1 MITTVQKVDDE
12 VFAAIQEEMRIRKT
26 NQVVLVFPLGSQFD
40 HLIMNMMAKR
50 RVFCLP
56 ADPRSVSA
64 KDVRR
69 LKPAGIILTGG
80 PANLS
85 TDNVPFDRDILDL
98 GIPTLGI
105 CLGLQLWAQHN
116 GAKVAPA
123 GVREF
128 GTHSCTVRAADPLF
142 NGIPS
147 VMNVLQSHGDAVQE
161 HSSIQTLAST
171 DNCPVAAARHKHLWG
186 VQFHPEVTE
195 TKSGEQIFENF
206 CLICGIT
213 DRFPVE
219 DVAARKISELATTLK
234 DATPLLALSGG
245 SDSSVVAYLVRR
257 ALEGTGQKLHALYIK
272 GIDRPDDERYVR
284 ALFGSED
291 WVGLTVIDATEQF
304 LAVLAG
310 HTTMADKRRAM
321 RVVYK
326 EVIEQHARAIGA
338 THILQGTLYTDVA
351 ESGGGLAGIAK
362 AQIKLHHNTGLGF
375 SLPEVTPLDDC
386 VKDNARDIGRQIGV
400 PDELLLRHPFPG
412 PGLVVRIEGEI
423 TAEKLAMA
431 RRADDIYIEE
441 LRQAD
446 FYNEV
451 WQAGAVITQSEHTFS
466 KGDDR
471 GSGAVVTLWAVWS
484 VNGFTA
490 RAAQLSGEFLA
501 RVAQRI
507 TNEIREVGA
516 VSYRISDKPPA
527 TIEWG

>member
-1 MITTVQKVDDE
+1 MITTVQHVDDGVIE
-12 VFAAIQEEMRIRKT
+12 AIREEMRIRKT
-26 NQVVLVFPLGSQFD
+26 NHVVLVFPLGSQFD
-40 HLIMNMMAKR
+40 HLIMQGMAKLC
-50 RVFCLP
+50 VFCLA

-64 KDVRR
+64 EDVRC
-69 LKPAGIILTGG
+69 LNPAGIILSGG
-80 PANLS
+80 PAS
-85 TDNVPFDRDILDL
+85 IHSDEVPFDRDILDL

-105 CLGLQLWAQHN
+105 CLGLQLWAHHI
-116 GAKVAPA
+116 GAEVSPA

-128 GTHSCTVRAADPLF
+128 GTHPCMVYGSDPLF
-142 NGIPS
+142 DGLPS
-147 VMNVLQSHGDAVQE
+147 MMNVLQSHGDAVQE
-161 HSSIQTLAST
+161 HPDLQILAST
-171 DNCPVAAARHKHLWG
+171 NNCSVAAARYKHLWG

-195 TKSGEQIFENF
+195 TEFGEQILENF
-206 CLICGIT
+206 CVICGIT

-219 DVAARKISELATTLK
+219 DVAGRKVRELATTLK
-234 DATPLLALSGG
+234 EATPLLALSGG

-257 ALEGTGQKLHALYIK
+257 AFQGTDKKLHALYIK

-284 ALFGSED
+284 ALFGEEE
-291 WVGLTVIDATEQF
+291 WIHLTIVDATEQF

-310 HTTMADKRRAM
+310 KVTMAAKRKAM

-338 THILQGTLYTDVA
+338 THVLQGTLYTDIA
-351 ESGGGLAGIAK
+351 ESGGGLAGVAK
-362 AQIKLHHNTGLGF
+362 AQIKLHHNTGLDF
-375 SLPEVTPLDDC
+375 SLPEITPLDDC

-423 TAEKLAMA
+423 TAEKLAIA

-446 FYNEV
+446 LYNEV

-490 RAAQLSGEFLA
+490 RAAQLPWEFVA

-507 TNEIREVGA
+507 TNEICDVGA
-516 VSYRISDKPPA
+516 VSYRVSDKPPA